1 MDKDDEIL
9 VLVFDEPLA
18 VGEGILR
25 IIFYGKLN
33 EHTKGLYK
41 WCCDY
46 CYIII
51 IKKLI
56 FR

>member
-33 EHTKGLYK
+33 EHTKASTNGVV
-41 WCCDY
+41 
-46 CYIII
+46 IIVI
-51 IKKLI
+51 LLLFKN
-56 FR
+56 